1 MLLGV
6 MYPCIMPR
14 SVMYHVIH
22 DMYHSMLRHVV
33 SNIVVVGQPK
43 DTAKLAF
50 GRLGK
55 LGKFIWKIRKIRK
68 AHLED

>member
-1 MLLGV
+1 MPSGV
-6 MYPCIMPR
+6 MYPCIMPP

-55 LGKFIWKIRKIRK
+55 FNRNIRDIRKV
-68 AHLED
+68 HSEN